1 MRKTLLYDL
10 RLHVKFDFGDP
21 FIFVI
26 KRLQSRIFAM
36 NFENM
41 LTTRRDM
48 QVATF
53 GGIAGNSP
61 FRERDKR
68 TFSKIPFYGWSLICV
83 IT

>member
-61 FRERDKR
+61 FVKGISELFRKFHFTD
-68 TFSKIPFYGWSLICV
+68 GA
-83 IT
+83 